1 MRHRNTTKTLKR
13 KTSAR
18 KALLRDLAT
27 SVIVYEKVKTS
38 EGKAKVV
45 QPVVER
51 LITKAKQGDLA
62 ARRELLKFFSTEQPV
77 NKLLEVI
84 GPRYKTRP
92 GGYTRLTKL
101 GYRQGDGAQEVLIEL
116 V

>member
-13 KTSAR
+13 KTAAR
-18 KALLRDLAT
+18 KALLRDIAT
-27 SVIVYEKVKTS
+27 GVVVYEKVKTT
-38 EGKAKVV
+38 EGKAKAVR
-45 QPVVER
+45 PVVER
-51 LITKAKQGDLA
+51 LITKAKKGDLT
-62 ARRELLKFFSTEQPV
+62 ARRELLKFFATEQPV
-77 NKLLEVI
+77 NKLMEVL

-101 GYRQGDGAQEVLIEL
+101 GFRQGDGAQEVLIEL

>member
-13 KTSAR
+13 KRSAR

-27 SVIVYEKVKTS
+27 SIIVYEKIKTT
-38 EGKAKVV
+38 EGKAKAVR
-45 QPVVER
+45 PVVER
-51 LITKAKQGDLA
+51 LITRAKKGDLA
-62 ARRELLKFFSTEQPV
+62 ARRRLLRFFTTEQPV
-77 NKLLEVI
+77 NKLIEVI

-92 GGYTRLTKL
+92 GGYTRMTKL
-101 GYRQGDGAQEVLIEL
+101 GYRQGDGASVVKIEL